1 MPMDEKT
8 KATVRALL
16 DRYPRGYVAE
26 VAGISVTKSAA
37 GLFHLLCVSAL
48 ATDSAPS
55 GPDITAVQEMFKRHW
70 DSAPEMAKVTQDARA
85 EVLEHAGYP
94 NPREASR
101 MLGAATAAVLDR
113 YARDLNNLRA
123 AAGGDGHRIR
133 ALLAEIPGM
142 GETGI
147 AVFLRDAQAFWPEAG
162 PFLDSH
168 AGLACLQN
176 PMGCCAT
183 WRVTGGRKCSPG
195 WPARSRS
202 WTRATATTRS
212 NRGFPPS
219 GAQGKRGL
227 S

>member
-168 AGLACLQN
+168 ARRAASRLGLPSEPDGLLRNVARHRGEEMLAWLAGALAIVDARN
-176 PMGCCAT
+176 SYDEIES
-183 WRVTGGRKCSPG
+183 RV
-195 WPARSRS
+195 PA
-202 WTRATATTRS
+202 
-212 NRGFPPS
+212 
-219 GAQGKRGL
+219 
-227 S
+227 

>member
-37 GLFHLLCVSAL
+37 GLFHLLCVSVL

-55 GPDITAVQEMFKRHW
+55 GPDITAVQEMFKRRW

-85 EVLEHAGYP
+85 EALEHAGYP

-101 MLGAATAAVLDR
+101 TLGAATAFVLDR

-123 AAGGDGHRIR
+123 AAGGDGRRIR

-142 GETGI
+142 DETGI

-168 AGLACLQN
+168 AQRAASRLGLPSDPDGLLRNVARHRGEEMLAWLAGALAIVDARN
-176 PMGCCAT
+176 SYDEIKS
-183 WRVTGGRKCSPG
+183 RV
-195 WPARSRS
+195 PA
-202 WTRATATTRS
+202 
-212 NRGFPPS
+212 
-219 GAQGKRGL
+219 
-227 S
+227 

>member
-37 GLFHLLCVSAL
+37 GLFHLLCVSVL

-55 GPDITAVQEMFKRHW
+55 GPDITAAQEMFKRHW

-101 MLGAATAAVLDR
+101 MLGAATAVVLDR

-123 AAGGDGHRIR
+123 EAGGDGRRIR

-142 GETGI
+142 DETGI

-162 PFLDSH
+162 PFLDSRARRAASRLGLPSEPDELLRNVARH
-168 AGLACLQN
+168 RGEEMLAWLAGALAIVDARN
-176 PMGCCAT
+176 SYDEIES
-183 WRVTGGRKCSPG
+183 RV
-195 WPARSRS
+195 PA
-202 WTRATATTRS
+202 
-212 NRGFPPS
+212 
-219 GAQGKRGL
+219 
-227 S
+227 